1 MKITIIGAGN
11 IGGSMAVGLA
21 SSGALPPENVTVTAR
36 RATSLERFKEY
47 GFRTSTDNVSA
58 VADADVVFY
67 AVKPW
72 QMEDVM
78 TGTAPAL
85 DYARQLVVCVSPS
98 VVTGQLMAWLEKD
111 GALPSIAYVI
121 PNTAVEIGESMSF
134 ISPVTATEEQ
144 TALLKDLFDKV
155 GLSLVVGVDRMLA
168 GTSLAS
174 CGIAYAM
181 RYISASIEGGLR
193 LGFNREEVGGAVCQ
207 TVRGAVNLVEA
218 KGFRPEQ
225 EIDRVCT
232 PNGLTVRGL
241 NVMENAG
248 FSDAVIK
255 GLTVIRTPRKHRI
268 VVKVGSA
275 VLTRPDGEL
284 DTTRVSSIVDQIV
297 TLRKDGYEVIL
308 VTSGA
313 VACGRAVIGEDRKLN
328 DVQQRQL
335 FSAIGQVRLMDLYY
349 KLFQAYGITV
359 GQVLTMKKN
368 FEEGQE
374 YNNQKSCM
382 EVMLQGNV
390 LPVVNENDTVSITE
404 LMFTDNDEL
413 SGLVAEMVE
422 AEALIILTNVDG
434 VYDGPPD
441 DPASRVIP
449 RILPGDDLKSR
460 IGAKKS
466 SIGRGGMI
474 SKYQVATRLSGQGI
488 RVVITNGTRD
498 NILPEVI
505 NNPARTPHTE
515 FVPAA
520 VKQD

>member
-1 MKITIIGAGN
+1 MADGRRPDADRPGAGLCPPA
-11 IGGSMAVGLA
+11 GGL
-21 SSGALPPENVTVTAR
+21 
-36 RATSLERFKEY
+36 
-47 GFRTSTDNVSA
+47 
-58 VADADVVFY
+58 
-67 AVKPW
+67 
-72 QMEDVM
+72 
-78 TGTAPAL
+78 
-85 DYARQLVVCVSPS
+85 CVSC
-98 VVTGQLMAWLEKD
+98 GQLSAWLEKD
-111 GALPSIAYVI
+111 GKLPGIAYVI
-121 PNTAVEIGESMSF
+121 PNTAIEIGESMSF
-134 ISPVTATEEQ
+134 ISPVTATEAQ
-144 TALLKDLFDKV
+144 TAMLKDLFDKT

-193 LGFNREEVGGAVCQ
+193 LGFSRDEVGGAVCQ

-218 KGFRPEQ
+218 KGYHSEH

-241 NVMENAG
+241 NAMENAG

-255 GLTVIRTPRKHRI
+255 GLTVVKTPRKHRI
-268 VVKVGSA
+268 VVKVGST

-313 VACGRAVIGEDRKLN
+313 VACGRAVISEDRKLN
-328 DVQQRQL
+328 EVQQRQL

-349 KLFQAYGITV
+349 KLFQAYEITV

-374 YNNQKSCM
+374 YSNQKSCM

-422 AEALIILTNVDG
+422 AEALVILSNVDG
-434 VYDGPPD
+434 VYDG
-441 DPASRVIP
+441 SKVIP
-449 RILPGDDLKSR
+449 RILPGEDLKNR
-460 IGAKKS
+460 ISAKKS
-466 SIGRGGMI
+466 SIGRGGMV
-474 SKYQVATRLSGQGI
+474 SKYAVASRLSEQGI
-488 RVVITNGTRD
+488 RVIITNGNRD
-498 NILPEVI
+498 NILPEVL
-505 NNPARTPHTE
+505 NNPARTLHTE